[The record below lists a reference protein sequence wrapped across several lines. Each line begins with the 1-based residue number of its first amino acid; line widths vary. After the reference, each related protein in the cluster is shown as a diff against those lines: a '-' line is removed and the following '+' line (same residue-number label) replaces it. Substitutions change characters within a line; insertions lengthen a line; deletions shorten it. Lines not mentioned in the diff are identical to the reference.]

1 MYQRL
6 AKDNAVKLSR
16 TGRLAGAALAGTL
29 AMSACGSDNNTSST
43 SSSAEGS
50 STAAGSIACEKGT
63 LNSSGSTAQANALSQ
78 WIKDYQTACSG
89 ATINYGGGGSGQGIT
104 DFVNG
109 QTAFAGSDSPLN
121 KDKGEP
127 DKANARCK
135 TGNAVDLPMVTG
147 PIAVVFNVQ
156 GVTSL
161 TLTPSL
167 LAKIFSGQITTWND
181 PAIASANPGV
191 TLPGSTITT
200 VHRSDSSGTTD
211 NFTKYL
217 TAAAAADW
225 TFGHDKQWKA
235 TGGQG
240 SKGSDGVSA
249 TVKSTPNTIGYV
261 ELSYAT
267 NNDLNYAKIDN
278 GAGAVELTTDAVAKA
293 VAAATII
300 GTGDDL
306 SLKLDYATTAP
317 GAYPI
322 LLVTYEITCLQ
333 GLPADQASLTRSF
346 LTYVASTEGQAKLSS
361 LGYAP
366 LPTEIQQRVQAAVA
380 KIA

>member
-1 MYQRL
+1 MT
-6 AKDNAVKLSR
+6 LSR
-16 TGRLAGAALAGTL
+16 SGRLAGAALAGAL
-29 AMSACGSDNNTSST
+29 ALSACGSDNNSSSTTSSGAGAST
-43 SSSAEGS
+43 GASA
-50 STAAGSIACEKGT
+50 ASIACQKGT
-63 LNSSGSTAQANALSQ
+63 LNSSGSTAQANAMDQ
-78 WIKDYQTACSG
+78 WRKDYQTACAG

-127 DKANARCK
+127 EKADARCK
-135 TGNAVDLPMVTG
+135 TGKAVDLPMVAG
-147 PIAVVFNVQ
+147 PIAVVYNVQ
-156 GVTSL
+156 GVSSL

-167 LAKIFSGQITTWND
+167 LAKIFSGTITTWND
-181 PAIASANPGV
+181 PAIAAANAGA
-191 TLPGSTITT
+191 TLPSTKITT

-217 TAAAAADW
+217 TAAAATDW

-235 TGGQG
+235 AGGQG

-261 ELSYAT
+261 EFSFAT
-267 NNDLNYAKIDN
+267 NNSLSYAKIDN
-278 GAGAVELTTDAVAKA
+278 GAGAVELTTDNVAKA
-293 VAAATII
+293 VAAASVA

-306 SLKLDYATTAP
+306 SLKLDYATKAP

-322 LLVTYEITCLQ
+322 LLVTYEITCVQ
-333 GLPADQASLTRSF
+333 GLPADQAALTKSF
-346 LTYVASTEGQAKLSS
+346 LTYISSTEGQAKLTD

-366 LPTEIQQRVQAAVA
+366 LPTEIQQKVQAVVA